1 MQLDDHQA
9 FKTTVCWWSSYFTW
23 YPYYHG
29 YMNCCQSGVFTSK
42 WVMSMIW
49 AKHCCNPALVWRLV
63 LPDPMKSADRVR
75 GWILQT
81 TKQRRGCL
89 KRQPNSEAA
98 RRFCVQEHYAAY
110 SPMRRKS
117 IQNRTRLPVP
127 RGNDFTVLIRDK
139 ALFQQ
144 WLHLFHWSGHSDVS
158 TQSQQTHP
166 CYLCCKQRGMTVH
179 SKSGQAYKTRW
190 QQAHSEHGLFHPQL
204 KDTIWEELTSSL
216 LNANEDI
223 YTSPDGILGRCFI
236 SESVQLYTLFVL
248 HFGSNGKG
256 NLPQRS
262 SATRTLRLMSPWTRM
277 ILLDS
282 RCNHSN
288 RQSFIRSADVRGICS
303 VSRFYK
309 TEPKA
314 DDTEYILSF
323 YLSAVQ
329 VGTRRVQCSIWEDSQ
344 WLVYMRTSSTAWLQ
358 YAPIYKYWFYLE
370 SSTQEDKEIKQ
381 TIMATCDQRTNILK
395 MSKCTYTS
403 LHV

>member
-1 MQLDDHQA
+1 MTIKHLKQLSADGAAILHGTLITMVTWTVAKVA
-9 FKTTVCWWSSYFTW
+9 FSLPSEWCQWFGQSVAVTLPPCDGSCCLTRWVCWLCQRMDIADYKTT
-23 YPYYHG
+23 
-29 YMNCCQSGVFTSK
+29 
-42 WVMSMIW
+42 
-49 AKHCCNPALVWRLV
+49 A
-63 LPDPMKSADRVR
+63 
-75 GWILQT
+75 
-81 TKQRRGCL
+81 GCL
-89 KRQPNSEAA
+89 KRQPNFEAA

-110 SPMRRKS
+110 SPTRRKS
-117 IQNRTRLPVP
+117 IQNRTRLPVL

-158 TQSQQTHP
+158 TQSQQTHL
-166 CYLCCKQRGMTVH
+166 CSLCCKQRGMKVH
-179 SKSGQAYKTRW
+179 SKSGQAYKTKR

-204 KDTIWEELTSSL
+204 TETNWEESWPHGSWMQTRRHLHVTWWYIREMFRQREMTRSKSSFTL
-216 LNANEDI
+216 FLFR
-223 YTSPDGILGRCFI
+223 TLGRTAK
-236 SESVQLYTLFVL
+236 E
-248 HFGSNGKG
+248 
-256 NLPQRS
+256 
-262 SATRTLRLMSPWTRM
+262 TLRNARLLLRLTSPWTRM
-277 ILLDS
+277 VSLDS

-288 RQSFIRSADVRGICS
+288 RQSFIRSADVRGGCS

-314 DDTEYILSF
+314 DDTEYVLGF

-344 WLVYMRTSSTAWLQ
+344 WLVYMCTSSTAWLR

-370 SSTQEDKEIKQ
+370 SSTQEDKEIKR